1 MVLRGRLEEAEVGLI
16 LASITLRSGPLLSL
30 SPLSFFFFFC
40 SRTRREIVFIL
51 ASFFSPLSLI
61 LSYLFFFF
69 FYVVAQTWET
79 LDSSFSSKEWEDR
92 EFNDQKGFNTGYITL
107 KGK

>member
-1 MVLRGRLEEAEVGLI
+1 MVNYGASRKAGGGRGGINLGINYTSLWT
-16 LASITLRSGPLLSL
+16 SPLSL
-30 SPLSFFFFFC
+30 SFFFFC

-92 EFNDQKGFNTGYITL
+92 EFNDQERI
-107 KGK
+107 